1 MNEFIS
7 NYQVKLKRIRAYV
20 QGKIFKDANEGY
32 LRQDTFWIRSVSW
45 SIIGTTILGISWL
58 SFAKTEEIIV
68 VPGKIVPIGDVKNI
82 QMPMGGIAKNILVSE
97 GDYVER
103 GTVLLELDKES
114 ILERRKMLVRSINLK
129 LSEQMMYIELNKEE
143 QNMLNKIRSF
153 DKKIL
158 NRLGLLQ
165 KEGAIS
171 DLEYLRQEQKLQESQ
186 SKFNQSKTQ
195 LERQNSIYEQEL
207 AELRGRLAE
216 TLITLNQMSIKSP
229 VSGLVFDLQPT
240 NIGYSAQMTDTIL
253 KLVPLGDLEARV
265 EIPSNDIGFV
275 SKGMEV
281 DISIDSYPASDF
293 GVIKGR
299 ISRIGSDALKPDQNQ
314 NRGYYTY
321 PANIALVNQKLKLK
335 DGSSLDLKVGMSLN
349 ANIKLRK
356 VSYLQLLL
364 TTFKDKTDSIR
375 EL

>member
-45 SIIGTTILGISWL
+45 SIIGTTILCISWL

-114 ILERRKMLVRSINLK
+114 ILERRKMLERSINLK

-293 GVIKGR
+293 GVIKGK

>member
-45 SIIGTTILGISWL
+45 SIIGTTILCISWL

-143 QNMLNKIRSF
+143 QNMLNKLRSF

-293 GVIKGR
+293 GVIKGK